1 MNLYLDIGNLISR
14 QLRMKIKMF
23 SSLMVA
29 VLVLTLALLAAPVYA
44 QNPSPPAEPDQ
55 SWNPPEEGG
64 ETITQP
70 GVESKSS
77 STYFQP
83 TQPGITPY
91 IQSVYFI
98 DEAGQN
104 RTQFSDEPFYLVV
117 QTNSPGSLHIA
128 EYYTAESGRSP
139 VWLVYRYYLSHAGAW
154 TLGPFYPESSEPI
167 GKHTW
172 RLWLYSSGKWAQTVL
187 NFNYQ
192 PYYRSTATPLN
203 PESGGWG
210 ALQVLIV
217 AILTGA
223 LGITIGMLVASRK
236 RYNN

>member
-1 MNLYLDIGNLISR
+1 
-14 QLRMKIKMF
+14 MKIKMF
-23 SSLMVA
+23 SSLMIT
-29 VLVLTLALLAAPVYA
+29 VLVLTLALLATPVHA

-64 ETITQP
+64 ETIMQP

-77 STYFQP
+77 STYYQP
-83 TQPGITPY
+83 SQLGIPPY

-104 RTQFSDEPFYLVV
+104 RTQFGDEPFYLVV
-117 QTNSPGSLHIA
+117 QTNSPGSLYIA

-139 VWLVYRYYLSHAGAW
+139 AWLVYRYYLSHAGAW

-172 RLWLYSSGKWAQTVL
+172 RLWLYSSGKWAQAVL

-210 ALQVLIV
+210 SLQVLIV
-217 AILTGA
+217 AILTCA
-223 LGITIGMLVASRK
+223 LGITIGMLIANRK